1 MYRNDYD
8 ERDSYSRAP
17 RGPRKKSLL
26 IGINYTGSQH
36 ELQGCHQDVTN
47 MRQFLDAMGYPSDHR
62 SQVVL
67 RDDSRTDPDG
77 PMWPNG
83 HNMLAAMQ
91 WLVSEPGTCN
101 FLHYSGHGGQ
111 VRDTGDYRASG
122 FDDTIVPFDFETNG
136 QIPSGTLHKTLVTR
150 LPPNSTLFVI
160 FDCCHSG
167 SAIEL
172 PYVYRS
178 DEDGNV
184 SLLDNVEAGM
194 RLVGEAGHLIQ
205 GDFTVDKVGEAKE
218 LLAGATSF
226 FRGLSH
232 QEYGET
238 DQYGLDQEDFAPEY
252 AREGQRNVWMY
263 SGCRDDQTSADASIA
278 GSHVGAMSWAFLECM
293 RQGGTQQS
301 YMQVLQSTRQ
311 ILAGRYSQV
320 PQLSVGAEQDLN
332 RQIRI

>member
-1 MYRNDYD
+1 
-8 ERDSYSRAP
+8 
-17 RGPRKKSLL
+17 
-26 IGINYTGSQH
+26 
-36 ELQGCHQDVTN
+36 
-47 MRQFLDAMGYPSDHR
+47 
-62 SQVVL
+62 
-67 RDDSRTDPDG
+67 
-77 PMWPNG
+77 
-83 HNMLAAMQ
+83 
-91 WLVSEPGTCN
+91 
-101 FLHYSGHGGQ
+101 
-111 VRDTGDYRASG
+111 
-122 FDDTIVPFDFETNG
+122 
-136 QIPSGTLHKTLVTR
+136 
-150 LPPNSTLFVI
+150 
-160 FDCCHSG
+160 
-167 SAIEL
+167 
-172 PYVYRS
+172 
-178 DEDGNV
+178 
-184 SLLDNVEAGM
+184 M

-205 GDFTVDKVGEAKE
+205 GGFTVDKVGEAKQ